1 MISNQDEFTSQYKE
15 MYNLCRV
22 IYVRAP
28 CLFHRWVAFSFY
40 LDAK

>member
-1 MISNQDEFTSQYKE
+1 MIPNQDEFTSQYKE

-28 CLFHRWVAFSFY
+28 CLSKDRSGGKTFP
-40 LDAK
+40 LT